1 MKKPVKLSSDKLKK
15 GVVIPN
21 GFDGSFCLDT
31 LLPTMQQAY
40 IRGFEVKYGANR
52 DKWSTMGR
60 MEFGSLGNFQLP
72 KHLTLLDTIEM
83 EQNLYFWERDQ
94 QATLPMGFLLDA
106 IDYQLLI
113 FRGTLSAFEWYHDVL
128 IRQIETKEYTGKIH
142 QGFYTIAQS
151 VLQDEW
157 MRKINPDKSLFIAG
171 HSLGGA
177 LATISAARFSKL
189 NPTVYLFGSPRVGNK
204 VFADYI
210 NQQVPTIFRVENAF
224 DMVTELPPEEIPIVN
239 DVYRHVGKLVS
250 VHAGTEQIKK
260 YTDLRNREVLLG
272 HFPSV
277 YIQALKLL

>member
-1 MKKPVKLSSDKLKK
+1 
-15 GVVIPN
+15 
-21 GFDGSFCLDT
+21 
-31 LLPTMQQAY
+31 MQQAY
-40 IRGFEVKYGANR
+40 VRGFEVKYGENR
-52 DKWSTMGR
+52 DKWSALGR

-72 KHLTLLDTIEM
+72 KHLKLLETIEM

-128 IRQIETKEYTGKIH
+128 IRQVETKEYSGKIH

-151 VLQDEW
+151 VFQDKW
-157 MRKINPDKSLFIAG
+157 ISKINPDKSLFIAG

-189 NPTVYLFGSPRVGNK
+189 NPTVYLFGSPRVGNE
-204 VFADYI
+204 VFADYV
-210 NQQVPTIFRVENAF
+210 NEQVPSIFRVENAF
-224 DMVTELPPEEIPIVN
+224 DMVTELPPEEIPIVH
-239 DVYRHVGKLVS
+239 DIYRHVGKLVS

-277 YIQALKLL
+277 YIQALRLL